1 MVRQTL
7 REDSSLPTSPNSTS
21 DQTSSTNI
29 DPFLGGDTDFHSRQE
44 SGDSGLGLST
54 NYSLPNTPEDYLMG
68 MDEGNGA
75 EGIVSCSQI
84 VVILISHFLQNF
96 YASAC

>member
-21 DQTSSTNI
+21 DQASTTSM
-29 DPFLGGDTDFHSRQE
+29 DPFLSGDSDFHSRQE

-68 MDEGNGA
+68 MEEGA
-75 EGIVSCSQI
+75 EGIV
-84 VVILISHFLQNF
+84 LISNMS
-96 YASAC
+96 Y